1 MFFAFTETGFQ
12 PVEPE
17 EIDETGLTA
26 GYVSV
31 EELDSLCGRLGFDKS
46 SVRACR
52 NAEGFFRSGVEAHRD
67 YTFTE
72 LRILNADEGE
82 DDRIALFLRR
92 NLILVVDIADWDGS
106 TKAKYLAVLEQD
118 PAGAVCCEKLLS
130 AFFGQLLAGDH
141 KVMETM
147 ENLLSEKEEELLE
160 SEINREFNADLLRLK
175 KLLSKRHT
183 YYAQLLD
190 VVDAVGENA
199 NGIFEEERLFYLD
212 NTAKKIQRLYEDT
225 GSLRSSVEHLQD
237 AYSSYLDIKLNN
249 TMKLFTVLTSIFF
262 PLTIIVGWYGMNFQ
276 SMPEFTWKYGYLY
289 VIALSIVTVWV
300 LISIG
305 RRKKWF

>member
-1 MFFAFTETGFQ
+1 MRPLGIRQELGK
-12 PVEPE
+12 
-17 EIDETGLTA
+17 GLPKRR
-26 GYVSV
+26 G
-31 EELDSLCGRLGFDKS
+31 L
-46 SVRACR
+46 
-52 NAEGFFRSGVEAHRD
+52 FRSGVEAHRD

-130 AFFGQLLAGDH
+130 AFLGQLLAGDH

-160 SEINREFNADLLRLK
+160 SEIDREFNADLLRLK